1 MAALILI
8 AVGFVG
14 TFVWPVSPDA
24 AVTAA
29 AASQTWHPLL
39 LGVATAFGQA
49 IAHVILYVFGGQLRR
64 RWRWLDQRCERVR
77 VRHASRLR
85 AGLVLLG
92 TSSGL
97 LGLPPTSITAV
108 LAPGLDLPARR
119 LLPLIFGMRVI
130 RFTLLAAVGLSVGA
144 AIHAQP

>member
-1 MAALILI
+1 MGPLVLI

-14 TFVWPVSPDA
+14 TFIWPISPDA

-29 AASQTWHPLL
+29 AATKAWHPLL
-39 LGVATAFGQA
+39 LGLFTAFGQT
-49 IAHVILYVFGGQLRR
+49 IAHAVLYLFGGQLRR
-64 RWRWLDQRCERVR
+64 RWNWLDNRCEQVR
-77 VRHASRLR
+77 VRYASRLR

-108 LAPGLDLPARR
+108 LAPGLNLPARR
-119 LLPLIFGMRVI
+119 LLPLIFVMRVV
-130 RFTLLAAVGLSVGA
+130 RFTALAAVGLGVGA
-144 AIHAQP
+144 AIHANR